1 MVLDDSNWFAAQKRI
16 RAELEPMAD
25 EMRKIN
31 CAKPV
36 KSDFEAIVHSEV
48 ERWLATQPYEVS
60 TMRWRSIYEMFWNE
74 RLN

>member
-31 CAKPV
+31 CAV
-36 KSDFEAIVHSEV
+36 EVQSDHERDVALEISIWNMNRPYIVGQTV
-48 ERWLATQPYEVS
+48 EQLIKE
-60 TMRWRSIYEMFWNE
+60 FWNE

>member
-1 MVLDDSNWFAAQKRI
+1 MVLDDSKWFAAQKRI

-31 CAKPV
+31 CAV
-36 KSDFEAIVHSEV
+36 EVHSGMENDIIPELV
-48 ERWLATQPYEVS
+48 DWAWGRGPFASNEHMIKE
-60 TMRWRSIYEMFWNE
+60 FWNE